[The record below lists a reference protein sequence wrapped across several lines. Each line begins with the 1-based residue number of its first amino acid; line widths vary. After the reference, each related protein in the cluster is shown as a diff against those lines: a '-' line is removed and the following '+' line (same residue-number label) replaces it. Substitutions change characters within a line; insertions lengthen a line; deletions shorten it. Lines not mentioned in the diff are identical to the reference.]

1 MAQLR
6 AKILQPAVKGG
17 IFDVWVDR
25 LMNGGADRNPEIEA
39 KLRACDIFILLVS
52 AHSTASDYIIDR
64 EIAIIRE
71 RQARE
76 ELVQFYP
83 LLVTPTP
90 KAGLD
95 KIRDKNLRPRDATPF
110 SRYQAHDRAQHMT
123 DAADEIE
130 EISKVIARRKRINT
144 QDKVLEYAENAKCKD
159 FTLSGHVARCRA
171 VEPARREA
179 AKQREHG
186 GTAPGR
192 MAKKGGSGGRLR
204 EEMERFMGFGGRT
217 LEKAIAIVKA
227 AEQNSAKYGH
237 LVDLMDRNGAD
248 GVYKQLRSM

>member
-1 MAQLR
+1 
-6 AKILQPAVKGG
+6 
-17 IFDVWVDR
+17 
-25 LMNGGADRNPEIEA
+25 MNGGADWNPEIEA

-52 AHSTASDYIIDR
+52 AHSMASDYIIDR

-76 ELVQFYP
+76 ELVHFYP
-83 LLVTPTP
+83 LLLLLTPTP

-159 FTLSGHVARCRA
+159 FTLSGHVRRWRA

-179 AKQREHG
+179 AKQRQREHG

-204 EEMERFMGFGGRT
+204 EEMERFTGFGGRT

-248 GVYKQLRSM
+248 GVYKQLRSV